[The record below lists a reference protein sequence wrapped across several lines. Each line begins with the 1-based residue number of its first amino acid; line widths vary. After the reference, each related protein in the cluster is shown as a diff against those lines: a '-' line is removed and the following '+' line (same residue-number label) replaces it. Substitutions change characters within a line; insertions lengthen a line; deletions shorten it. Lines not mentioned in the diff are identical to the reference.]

1 MMALKYKEGTSTT
14 DHVSEFQSMMNQL
27 LGMGVKFDDE
37 ILGLWLLATLLDSWE
52 TFRASLINSAPQ
64 GNITLDLAKSCV
76 LNEEF
81 RRSSGSTQQSEVLKG
96 HIKKY
101 CFKLKRENKGG
112 GHKHDRNDEEKSERV
127 VVTCED
133 LMVICDENL
142 VNLVCD
148 ETSWMIDT
156 GTSTHI
162 TSRRDFFTSYTLG
175 DYGVLKM
182 GNYGL
187 VPVTGIGDVS
197 LVRNNG
203 TRVTLK
209 DVRHALDIHLNLI
222 YAGKLDDE
230 GFCNTFSDGQW
241 KLTKDA
247 KLPISFWP
255 EALNTVAHVINLSP
269 SVPLRGEVLDKVW
282 FGKDVSYDH
291 LHVFDC
297 KAFVNVSKDGRS
309 KLDAKTRQFIFIG
322 YGLDSEFGYRLYYPT
337 EKEGSPDSGDL
348 TDVNPVPLDPSP
360 NPIQDDVHGDVND
373 DQQDI
378 GDFDAP
384 IDDVVTDQQ
393 QALIAQP
400 TIPLWRSSRDR

>member
-142 VNLVCD
+142 VNLACD

-269 SVPLRGEVLDKVW
+269 SVPLRGETIDDIDK
-282 FGKDVSYDH
+282 
-291 LHVFDC
+291 
-297 KAFVNVSKDGRS
+297 
-309 KLDAKTRQFIFIG
+309 
-322 YGLDSEFGYRLYYPT
+322 T